1 MRSIT
6 RGVLSGL
13 VAISCASRN
22 RSPGA
27 SDSLERQT
35 NPPAV
40 AIDDLERQ
48 INTDLPV
55 GSTTGAVKAF
65 LDRNGIDHSSYL
77 DEDRS
82 IRALV
87 QPKEGD
93 PFMSITF
100 RFDERQLLQEHSIQR
115 HEYRIAPPA
124 IAIDDLE
131 RQINKNLP
139 EGSPPDAVTAFLDRN
154 GIEYAPYGDEDRSI
168 HAIVRPK
175 EGDAI
180 VSESL
185 SIVFRFDE
193 RRLLEAHSIKRIY
206 TGP

>member
-1 MRSIT
+1 MKSIT
-6 RGVLSGL
+6 LGVLSGL
-13 VAISCASRN
+13 VAMSCASRN

-27 SDSLERQT
+27 SGSLERQT
-35 NPPAV
+35 NPPAL
-40 AIDDLERQ
+40 AIDDLERK
-48 INTDLPV
+48 INTDLPA
-55 GSTTGAVKAF
+55 GSTTDAVKAF

-82 IRALV
+82 ILALV

-93 PFMSITF
+93 ALMSITF
-100 RFDERQLLQEHSIQR
+100 RFDERQLLQAHSIKR
-115 HEYRIAPPA
+115 HEHRITPPA
-124 IAIDDLE
+124 VAIDDLE
-131 RQINKNLP
+131 RQINTNLP
-139 EGSPPDAVTAFLDRN
+139 EGSTPDAVRAFLDRN
-154 GIEYAPYGDEDRSI
+154 GIEHSPYRDEDRSI

-185 SIVFRFDE
+185 SIVFRFDQ
-193 RRLLEAHSIKRIY
+193 RRLLEAHSIKRVY